1 MPSPSCLMSRLGWS
15 HSCVGGAWRM
25 GGRSRQ
31 PTGMARGLG
40 QDVGKARVSPVSTR
54 GFPDPCQS
62 IVCLRMSHLW
72 SPWFPPFQL
81 PLPAS
86 PSPPCQPSPPC
97 PSCGAAVSMCPA
109 FPPPTPSGLRHG
121 QQHHSGAERL
131 ASVCLGSLLGLKTPT
146 REEMAFGPGGQARL
160 GRRLERHWFPYCHP
174 QRSLGECLWLP
185 GHRAPEV

>member
-1 MPSPSCLMSRLGWS
+1 
-15 HSCVGGAWRM
+15 M

-86 PSPPCQPSPPC
+86 PCPPCQPSPPC
-97 PSCGAAVSMCPA
+97 PSCGQQSACARLSHRQ
-109 FPPPTPSGLRHG
+109 PPVDSGT
-121 QQHHSGAERL
+121 
-131 ASVCLGSLLGLKTPT
+131 GSSTTLGLNAWPVS
-146 REEMAFGPGGQARL
+146 AWGP
-160 GRRLERHWFPYCHP
+160 C
-174 QRSLGECLWLP
+174 
-185 GHRAPEV
+185 